1 MKILHFTLYVLLFS
15 TINVAYSS
23 DELTQSQLNQAALQ
37 NYKSSD
43 FMLNKAY
50 TQLMEVLD
58 KERQEKLKISQKAWI
73 KFRDLDAGFISS
85 KYTGGSIEPLVYS
98 QALINLTEQRTAEL
112 TKNYLNA
119 ITP

>member
-1 MKILHFTLYVLLFS
+1 MKIFHFAICILLFF

-23 DELTQSQLNQAALQ
+23 DELTQSQLNQAVLQ

-50 TQLMEVLD
+50 AQLIEVLD
-58 KERQEKLKISQKAWI
+58 KERQEKLKISQKTWI
-73 KFRDLDAGFISS
+73 KFRDLDAELISS
-85 KYTGGSIEPLVYS
+85 KYTGGSISPLVHT

-112 TKNYLNA
+112 TKIYLNE